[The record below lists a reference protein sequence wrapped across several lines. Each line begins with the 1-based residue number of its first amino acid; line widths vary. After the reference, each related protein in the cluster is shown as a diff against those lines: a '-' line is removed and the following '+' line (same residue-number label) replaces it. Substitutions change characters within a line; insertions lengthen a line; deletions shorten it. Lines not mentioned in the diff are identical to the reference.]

1 MGNFVN
7 DKDLIPDEVLEINL
21 HRGSYQF
28 TDNQWGCLSQGFASM
43 NTPVLMESSGLDKPD
58 KVVGIVI
65 AIRKI
70 DSQTNKIH
78 LLLHPRFTNC
88 LTSDL
93 RIIDFEFYDNNMLY
107 AVWVGVKSQNE
118 QI

>member
-7 DKDLIPDEVLEINL
+7 DKDLLPDEVLEINL

-58 KVVGIVI
+58 KVVGLVI
-65 AIRKI
+65 AIRRI
-70 DSQTNKIH
+70 DSQTNKIR
-78 LLLHPRFTNC
+78 LLFWPRFTNC

-93 RIIDFEFYDNNMLY
+93 RITNLEFNDNNMLCAIY
-107 AVWVGVKSQNE
+107 VGIKS
-118 QI
+118 

>member
-1 MGNFVN
+1 MTNFVN

-21 HRGSYQF
+21 HKGDYQF
-28 TDNQWGCLSQGFASM
+28 TDNQWGCLSQGFAVV
-43 NTPVLMESSGLDKPD
+43 NAPVLMESSGVD

-78 LLLHPRFTNC
+78 LLLCPRFTNC

-118 QI
+118 

>member
-7 DKDLIPDEVLEINL
+7 DKDLISDEVLEINL

-28 TDNQWGCLSQGFASM
+28 TDNQWGCLSQGFAVV
-43 NTPVLMESSGLDKPD
+43 NAPVLMENSGAD

-65 AIRKI
+65 AIQKI
-70 DSQTNKIH
+70 DSQTNKIR
-78 LLLHPRFTNC
+78 LLFWPRFTNC

-93 RIIDFEFYDNNMLY
+93 RITNLEFNDNNMLCAIY
-107 AVWVGVKSQNE
+107 VRVKSQNE
-118 QI
+118 